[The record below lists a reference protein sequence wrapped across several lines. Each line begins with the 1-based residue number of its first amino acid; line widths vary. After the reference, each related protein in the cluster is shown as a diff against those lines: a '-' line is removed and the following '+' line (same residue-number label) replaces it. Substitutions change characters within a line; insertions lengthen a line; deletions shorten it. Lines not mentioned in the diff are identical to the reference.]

1 MAILTAAQWERFL
14 ANYPDA
20 HVLQSAA
27 WGELKADFGWQPI
40 RVQVGTS
47 GAQILFRKLPLGLT
61 VGYIPKGPV
70 GSGWAGLWPEV
81 EEVCRKQHA
90 IFLKV
95 EPNSWEG
102 QSFQVDEIIPNAVPA
117 DPIQPRRTVE
127 IDIAGGPAEWLARMR
142 QKTRY
147 NIRLAEKKEVIVRTD
162 TDITEFYR
170 LMQQTGQRD
179 QFGVHSQ
186 AYYQRAYDLFAP
198 SGSCALLTA
207 TYVSQPLASV
217 MVFAR
222 GNRAWYFYGASGNA
236 ERNRMPAYLLQF
248 EAMRWAATRGCQVYD
263 LWGIPDLEEAALE
276 DQFTNRDDGLW
287 GVYRFKRGFGGKVR
301 RSVGAWDKIYQPIL
315 YKAYQM
321 YVQRRGG
328 E

>member
-1 MAILTAAQWERFL
+1 MTILTAAQWERFL

-27 WGELKADFGWQPI
+27 WGELKADFGWYPI
-40 RVQVGTS
+40 RIQVGTS

-61 VGYIPKGPV
+61 VGYMPKGPV
-70 GSGWAGLWPEV
+70 GSGWAGLWSEV
-81 EEVCRKQHA
+81 DEVCRNQHA

-95 EPNSWEG
+95 EPNRWEG
-102 QSFQVDEIIPNAVPA
+102 QSFPDDEIVPFAIPA

-127 IDIAGGPAEWLARMR
+127 IDLAGGSEDWLARMR
-142 QKTRY
+142 PKTRY
-147 NIRLAEKKEVIVRTD
+147 NIRLAEKKGVVVREQS
-162 TDITEFYR
+162 DIAEFYD

-198 SGSCALLTA
+198 SGACALLTA
-207 TYVSQPLASV
+207 TYASQPLASV
-217 MVFAR
+217 MVFSR

-236 ERNRMPAYLLQF
+236 ERNRMPTYLLQF

-263 LWGIPDLEEAALE
+263 MWGIPDMEEAALE

-287 GVYRFKRGFGGKVR
+287 GVYRFKRGFGGEVR
-301 RSVGAWDKIYQPIL
+301 RSVGAWDKIYKPAL
-315 YKAYQM
+315 YKAYRLFI
-321 YVQRRGG
+321 QRRGG